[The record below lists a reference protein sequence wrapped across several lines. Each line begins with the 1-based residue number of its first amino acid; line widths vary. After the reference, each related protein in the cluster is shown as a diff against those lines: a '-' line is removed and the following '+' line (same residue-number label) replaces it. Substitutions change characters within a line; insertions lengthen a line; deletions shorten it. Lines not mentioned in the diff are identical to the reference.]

1 LILDERRIYNNL
13 SNKNCY
19 IEKKEMGVKIVETG
33 LRDGHQSLFATRMT
47 TDEVVSLAKEL
58 DNAGYYALEVWG
70 GATFDACLRFLNED
84 PWERLRKVKAVCKK
98 TKLQMLFRGQN
109 ILGYRHYSDDVV
121 DMFCKKSIENGIDI
135 IRVFDA
141 LNDIRNLT
149 QAVKSTKKYGGE
161 CQIALSYT
169 TSPVHTIDYYVKL
182 AQEVEKLGADSL
194 CIKDMAGVLLPE
206 DARKLVTALKN
217 NTKLPIELHSH
228 CTGGICEM
236 TYMAAIKAGVD
247 IIDTALSPLSGGT
260 SQPSTQA
267 FNMALKETVYD
278 PKLDLSCIHKAEAI
292 MAKIKDKYLANG
304 LLNPKALSVN
314 PNILKYQVP
323 GGMLSNLMNQL
334 KNQNAMDKYDEVLK
348 EIPRVRKDLGY
359 PPLVTPLSQMVGTQ
373 AVLNVI
379 TGERYKM
386 VPKEINEYLHGKY
399 GRSPAEVNE
408 EIRKKIIGDDEVITC
423 RPADLLPPE
432 FESFKEKYKDIARSD
447 EDVLS
452 LALFENVALE
462 FLKKKYGLVKEEPTK
477 DEIIEFNLYI

>member
-1 LILDERRIYNNL
+1 
-13 SNKNCY
+13 
-19 IEKKEMGVKIVETG
+19 MGVKIVETS

-47 TDEVVSLAKEL
+47 TDEVVSIAENL
-58 DNAGYYALEVWG
+58 DKVGYHALEVWG

-84 PWERLRKVKAVCKK
+84 PWERLRKIKAVCKH

-141 LNDIRNLT
+141 LNDIRNLR
-149 QAVKSTKKYGGE
+149 QAVISTKKYGGE

-169 TSPVHTIDYYVKL
+169 TSPIHTIDYYVAL

-206 DARKLVTALKN
+206 DAKKLIKALKK
-217 NTKLPIELHSH
+217 NTNLPIELHSH

-236 TYMAAIKAGVD
+236 TYLSAIQAGCD
-247 IIDTALSPLSGGT
+247 IIDTCLSPMSGGT
-260 SQPSTQA
+260 AQPSTQA
-267 FNMALKETVYD
+267 FNSVLKGTKYD
-278 PKLDLSCIHKAEAI
+278 PELNEELIHLVEPEVERVKE
-292 MAKIKDKYLANG
+292 KYLKSG

-314 PNILKYQVP
+314 PNILTYQVP

-334 KNQNAMDKYDEVLK
+334 KGQNAMDKYDDVLK
-348 EIPRVRKDLGY
+348 EIPRVRKEMGY

-373 AVLNVI
+373 AVLNVVM
-379 TGERYKM
+379 GERYKM
-386 VPKEINEYLHGKY
+386 VAKEIKEYLHGRY
-399 GRSPAEVNE
+399 GKFPAPVDE
-408 EIRKKIIGDDEVITC
+408 EIFNKIVGDEKIITC
-423 RPADLLPPE
+423 RPADLLKPE
-432 FESFKEKYKDIARSD
+432 FESLKEKYKDIARCD

-452 LALFENVALE
+452 LALFENVAVE
-462 FLKKKYGLVKEEPTK
+462 FLKKKYNPQPEVEVE
-477 DEIIEFNLYI
+477 EFNLYI